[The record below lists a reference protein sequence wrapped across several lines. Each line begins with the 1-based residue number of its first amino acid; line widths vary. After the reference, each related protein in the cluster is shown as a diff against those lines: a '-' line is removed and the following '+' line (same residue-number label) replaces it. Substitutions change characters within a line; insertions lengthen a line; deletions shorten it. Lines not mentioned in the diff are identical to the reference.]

1 MAGIIFHF
9 SLFFSLKKQQLSLS
23 LSHFRQQFMD
33 LKDNRYVG
41 HHYKWVLL
49 MGISQIWLLLL
60 QPLFFN
66 LQASSF
72 MYFLVRLRWYALS
85 GSPLLM
91 VSFNGFFQNLI
102 ALSCNL
108 CSSRFLYFA
117 FSDETLRWTIGALCD
132 LLGLCVLFCLCVWLL
147 GLNFCKSNDCW
158 LEAIERFKVFYEPC

>member
-23 LSHFRQQFMD
+23 LSRI
-33 LKDNRYVG
+33 LDNNLWIWRTTG
-41 HHYKWVLL
+41 TWVTTIN
-49 MGISQIWLLLL
+49 GFFWWVSQIWLLLL

-72 MYFLVRLRWYALS
+72 MHFLVRLGWYALS

-102 ALSCNL
+102 ALSCNP

-117 FSDETLRWTIGALCD
+117 FSDETLRWSIGALCT
-132 LLGLCVLFCLCVWLL
+132 LLSVCLTTWVE
-147 GLNFCKSNDCW
+147 F
-158 LEAIERFKVFYEPC
+158 R

>member
-1 MAGIIFHF
+1 MAGIIFHS

-41 HHYKWVLL
+41 LHYKWVLL

-66 LQASSF
+66 FQGSSF
-72 MYFLVRLRWYALS
+72 MHFLVRLRWYALS

-91 VSFNGFFQNLI
+91 VSFHGVFPNLI

-117 FSDETLRWTIGALCD
+117 FSDETLRWSFGALCT
-132 LLGLCVLFCLCVWLL
+132 LLFVCLTTWVEFL
-147 GLNFCKSNDCW
+147 
-158 LEAIERFKVFYEPC
+158 